1 MQITSMQE
9 RDGKLEINP
18 YANAPDQRG
27 IVGQSP
33 AQWGGGSSPMGRWIE
48 PNCGTYM
55 SRPFP
60 YPLSCPW
67 LW

>member
-27 IVGQSP
+27 I
-33 AQWGGGSSPMGRWIE
+33 WGGGSNPTVVRI
-48 PNCGTYM
+48 
-55 SRPFP
+55 
-60 YPLSCPW
+60 
-67 LW
+67 